1 MRLHIITFGAVLF
14 LVLTCIQPSVA
25 SEAVSPTNQS
35 NLSYIN
41 NVDEQENE
49 LILLSLAIENQ
60 IQKATAILELT
71 SKLPEMRALSYI
83 NQFSTAHNGI
93 PARAD
98 IEKREIG
105 QEILSKFPDE
115 FVSFLYLMPNGTVY
129 LLEPYARQQNLS
141 SSDLSHRDYY
151 KGMIK
156 TNNTFLGNVIT
167 SLSSGRNQAQL
178 IVPIFDNAN
187 DSIIGAVSSGLNFE
201 NYNKILQSINLGNQ
215 QRIVL
220 VDSNGTKIADS
231 DKSQPS
237 SLLNTTH
244 KDTSYRNLQSFKNA
258 VKGEKGAL
266 IESVNGSNT
275 EIQYKPIKA
284 VQNNWV
290 LLLFQSSGAFTL
302 PANSSLSHADNT
314 TMSIHS
320 NETMPNSNIT
330 NKSSSLNT
338 TLPNE
343 LPPES
348 INGSKAGKI

>member
-1 MRLHIITFGAVLF
+1 MRLHIITFGVVLF
-14 LVLTCIQPSVA
+14 FALTCFQPSVA
-25 SEAVSPTNQS
+25 SEAVSPTNQT

-71 SKLPEMRALSYI
+71 SKLPEMRTLSYI
-83 NQFSTAHNGI
+83 NQFSTVHNGI
-93 PARAD
+93 PASAD
-98 IEKREIG
+98 IEKRQIG

-141 SSDLSHRDYY
+141 NSDLSHRDYY

-290 LLLFQSSGAFTL
+290 LLLFQSSGTSTV

>member
-1 MRLHIITFGAVLF
+1 VRLHIITFGIVLF
-14 LVLTCIQPSVA
+14 LVLTCIQPSFA
-25 SEAVSPTNQS
+25 SEAVSSTNQS
-35 NLSYIN
+35 NFSSIN

-49 LILLSLAIENQ
+49 LILSSLAIENQ

-71 SKLPEMRALSYI
+71 SKLPEMRTLSYL

-93 PARAD
+93 PANAD
-98 IEKREIG
+98 IEKRQIG

-129 LLEPYARQQNLS
+129 LLEPYTRQQNLS

-151 KGMIK
+151 KGMIA

-237 SLLNTTH
+237 SLLNITH

-258 VKGEKGAL
+258 VKGEIGAL
-266 IESVNGSNT
+266 IEVVNGSNT

-290 LLLFQSSGAFTL
+290 LLLFRSSGAFDISTPNL
-302 PANSSLSHADNT
+302 GRTSNT
-314 TMSIHS
+314 TMNIPS
-320 NETMPNSNIT
+320 NDTILNSNTT
-330 NKSSSLNT
+330 NKSSLNT
-338 TLPNE
+338 TLPE
-343 LPPES
+343 QLPPQS
-348 INGSKAGKI
+348 INGSKVPKI

>member
-1 MRLHIITFGAVLF
+1 MRLHIITIGAVLF
-14 LVLTCIQPSVA
+14 FVLTCILQSFA
-25 SEAVSPTNQS
+25 SEAVSYTNQS
-35 NLSYIN
+35 NFSYLN
-41 NVDEQENE
+41 NTHEQENL
-49 LILLSLAIENQ
+49 LILSSLAIENQ

-71 SKLPEMRALSYI
+71 SKLPEMRTLSYL

-93 PARAD
+93 PANAD
-98 IEKREIG
+98 IEKRQIG

-151 KGMIK
+151 KGMIA

-178 IVPIFDNAN
+178 IVPIFDNVN
-187 DSIIGAVSSGLNFE
+187 NSIIGAVSSGLNFE

-237 SLLNTTH
+237 SILNITH

-266 IESVNGSNT
+266 IEALNGSNT

-284 VQNNWV
+284 IQNNWV
-290 LLLFQSSGAFTL
+290 LLLFRSSGASDISTPNL
-302 PANSSLSHADNT
+302 GRTSNT
-314 TMSIHS
+314 TMNIPS
-320 NETMPNSNIT
+320 NDTILNSNTT
-330 NKSSSLNT
+330 NKSSLNT
-338 TLPNE
+338 TLPE
-343 LPPES
+343 QLPPQS
-348 INGSKAGKI
+348 INGSKVPKI